1 MEDNY
6 LILDKVESFIRRFIR
21 LPNESDY
28 TVLTLWIFHTYF
40 LHKLRT
46 TPRLAIIS
54 PEYGCGKSRVLEVLE
69 ALSFKGE
76 KLDHFTRSYLFRTIE
91 MIRKET
97 NKSPTLLLDE
107 LDTVWG
113 NKSEEG
119 ETVRA
124 FVNSGYRD
132 SGFYGITEGEGK
144 NRKPTKF
151 RTFAPVALAGKGE
164 IIPDSVLTRGIILRM
179 QRRAGNE
186 VIEDFLTPDV
196 SLEARD
202 LVEEIEAWSSRNE
215 EEIAYLEPKLS
226 AKDRDREV
234 WLPMFLVAELAGIEW
249 QEKANSALG
258 NYEKIKETNSPTRER
273 QLLTDVHRIF
283 EKSNKDTIRSSVLIL
298 ELINMPDSE
307 WAVFNYGKP
316 INERSLSKRLRPY
329 EIKPSQ
335 IRFEEGGFK
344 GYHRSE
350 VEQAFNR
357 YTDHAR
363 PTVETSETSETKE
376 TEGEYL
382 LQAFE
387 TVSPVSFDSF

>member
-28 TVLTLWIFHTYF
+28 AVLTLWILHTYF

-97 NKSPTLLLDE
+97 SKSPTLLLDE

-202 LVEEIEAWSSRNE
+202 LVEEIEEWSSSNE
-215 EEIAYLEPKLS
+215 EEIPYLEPKLS

-249 QEKANSALG
+249 QEKANGALS

-273 QLLTDVHRIF
+273 QLLTDVWRIF
-283 EKSNKDTIRSSVLIL
+283 ESSNRDTIRSSVLIL
-298 ELINMPDSE
+298 ELIALPDSE
-307 WAVFNYGKP
+307 WATFNYGKP

-335 IRFEEGGFK
+335 IRFEQGGFK

-357 YTDHAR
+357 YSDHAR

-382 LQAFE
+382 L
-387 TVSPVSFDSF
+387 